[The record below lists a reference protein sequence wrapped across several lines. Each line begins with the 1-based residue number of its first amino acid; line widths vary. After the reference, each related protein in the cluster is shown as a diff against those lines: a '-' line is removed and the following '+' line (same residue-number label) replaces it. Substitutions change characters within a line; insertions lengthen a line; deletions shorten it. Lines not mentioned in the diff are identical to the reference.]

1 MSKNFLLPIAALT
14 TAVVLATTASGD
26 GHADKA
32 LTAAIDAR
40 QAQMQLVSYNMGILG
55 GMAKGET
62 PFDSAMATAAAESL
76 ALVAR
81 LDRSILWLEGSI
93 QGDVPNTRA
102 KAEIWSDAAGFEKAS
117 SDLEAAADGLVTAA
131 GADITALQTAMG
143 AAGQTCSACHKAYRG
158 PRN

>member
-1 MSKNFLLPIAALT
+1 MSKFIALPVAAL
-14 TAVVLATTASGD
+14 AVAVLSSNAALGD

-40 QAQMQLVSYNMGILG
+40 KAQMQLVSYNMGILG
-55 GMAKGET
+55 SMAKGEA
-62 PFDSAMATAAAESL
+62 PFDNARATSAATNLAA
-76 ALVAR
+76 VAK
-81 LDRSILWLEGSI
+81 LDRSILWLEGSV
-93 QGDVPNTRA
+93 QGDVPGTRA

-117 SDLEAAADGLVTAA
+117 ADLEAAADGLVSAA
-131 GADITALQTAMG
+131 GGDLAALQAAMG